1 MPTRKKP
8 TYQPE
13 KIPTQLNVG
22 KDYFKEQIN
31 KRIDYGEEIYNR
43 QIQISQQLEEAKRN
57 YYDWDDYNSELLKQ
71 SFNNEHNEYKNDYD
85 KVNNFNGFMFGGN
98 RQRNEL
104 LEFKEKVKN
113 KITNLK
119 QIVAKVDLM
128 KSEVPDQVSAI
139 KEITNNGGKLSNDI
153 FIVHGHNNEVKINVA
168 RTLEKLG
175 LNPIILHEQANA
187 GKTIIEEFEQHSNV
201 GFAII
206 LMTDDDLGK
215 AKKDENLNPR
225 SRQNVILELGYFIGR
240 LGRDRV
246 CPLYFNGVEL
256 PSDLYGLLYTEI
268 DSSENWK
275 IKIAKELKAA
285 GYEIDV
291 NKII

>member
-1 MPTRKKP
+1 MATRKKP
-8 TYQPE
+8 TPQPE
-13 KIPTQLNVG
+13 RIPTQLIVG
-22 KDYFKEQIN
+22 KDYFKERIN
-31 KRIDYGEEIYNR
+31 ERIQAGEEIYNR
-43 QIQISQQLEEAKRN
+43 QIQTRPQLEEAKQN

-71 SFNNEHNEYKNDYD
+71 SFNNEHNEYKTDYD
-85 KVNNFNGFMFGGN
+85 RVNSFYGMFLGGGQ
-98 RQRNEL
+98 QRNEL
-104 LEFKEKVKN
+104 QEFKEKLNN
-113 KITNLK
+113 KLTNLR
-119 QIVAKVDLM
+119 QLVAKIDLM
-128 KSEVPDQVSAI
+128 KTEVPEQTISSKVPKVDSN
-139 KEITNNGGKLSNDI
+139 ETNNDI

-187 GKTIIEEFEQHSNV
+187 GKTIIEKFEEHSNV

-206 LMTDDDLGK
+206 LLTDDDLGK
-215 AKKDENLNPR
+215 AKKDENLNHR
-225 SRQNVILELGYFIGR
+225 GRQNVILEMGYFIGK

-246 CPLYFNGVEL
+246 CPLYTNGVEL
-256 PSDLYGLLYTEI
+256 PSDLYGLLYAEI
-268 DSSENWK
+268 DSAENWK